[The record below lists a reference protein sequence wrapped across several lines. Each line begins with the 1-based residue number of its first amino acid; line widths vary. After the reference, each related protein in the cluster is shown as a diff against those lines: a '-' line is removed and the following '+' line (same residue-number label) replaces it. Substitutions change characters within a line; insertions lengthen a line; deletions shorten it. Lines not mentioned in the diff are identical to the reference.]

1 MCEYILRGLTT
12 PRCPE
17 CGYHF
22 SWEEVLDPNRRDH
35 TYLFE
40 HHPER
45 NVSTFLRTAFGSYA
59 SGSFWKSLNP
69 VMPSKPGRLAFF
81 FMASSAVFLAALAAE
96 CLGSVATV
104 HLWSSNYW
112 GISAG
117 KLIRNYAMG
126 GLRLDVLSYGLPIIA
141 WPLSNGV
148 SLLLF
153 GVTLKRRKLKRIHA
167 MRCAI
172 YALHPMVWLP
182 LLVVAYFADVSEV
195 FSRGARAYNDLISFC
210 LYGCGW
216 LVSIIRLRAALVY
229 YLRIPHAAATAGLV
243 AIVATLGFAV
253 GLLLLVALLKSVG
266 LI

>member
-1 MCEYILRGLTT
+1 MCEYILRGLTS

-45 NVSTFLRTAFGSYA
+45 NFSTFLRTAFGSYG
-59 SGSFWKSLNP
+59 SRSFWKSLSP
-69 VMPSKPGRLAFF
+69 VMPSKPGRLTLF
-81 FMASSAVFLAALAAE
+81 FMASSTVFLVALAAE

-104 HLWSSNYW
+104 CLWSSKYW
-112 GISAG
+112 GITAG

-126 GLRLDVLSYGLPIIA
+126 ELRLDVLSYGLPVIA
-141 WPLSNGV
+141 WPLANGV

-153 GVTLKRRKLKRIHA
+153 DITLKRRKLKRIHA

-172 YALHPMVWLP
+172 YALHPMIWLP
-182 LLVVAYFADVSEV
+182 FLVVAYFADACEV
-195 FSRGARAYNDLISFC
+195 FSTGIRAYNDLISFC
-210 LYGCGW
+210 LYGFGV
-216 LVSIIRLRAALVY
+216 LVSIMRLRVAMVY
-229 YLRIPHAAATAGLV
+229 YLRIPHAAATATLV

-253 GLLLLVALLKSVG
+253 SILLLAALLKSVG
-266 LI
+266 FI